1 MYINNMDE
9 CDEAWLSFCDNGEL
23 DSFMDDEDSS
33 IGADAKNISNTPK
46 STDITYLQKQKLRI

>member
-23 DSFMDDEDSS
+23 DSFM
-33 IGADAKNISNTPK
+33 PFP
-46 STDITYLQKQKLRI
+46 